1 MKYSDI
7 KENDAIASKVVG
19 SVPVY
24 AKNVNL
30 PVSGNADGQRVFV
43 DSADRSYIW
52 IGNGENDYGGW
63 YKIPKGAGL

>member
-7 KENDAIASKVVG
+7 KEQIAIDSKVIG

-24 AKNVNL
+24 AKNTNL
-30 PVSGNADGQRVFV
+30 PVTGNADGQRVFV

-52 IGNGENDYGGW
+52 IGNGENDYGES
-63 YKIPKGAGL
+63 PSLE

>member
-7 KENDAIASKVVG
+7 KEQIAIDSKVIG

-24 AKNVNL
+24 AKNTNL
-30 PVSGNADGQRVFV
+30 PVTGNADGQRVFV

-52 IGNGENDYGGW
+52 IGNGENLSL
-63 YKIPKGAGL
+63 IHI